1 MRYNTA
7 ITLRVCSCKWIKTAY
22 NHILDIIFVTVSLL
36 VIYVIVTK
44 SSHTE
49 DNDISEL
56 GLKEGVFSRMTK
68 SLNFPNIL
76 DFTTSDLVYSHS
88 HNKQKLLN
96 NVQELR
102 SLPNNWFD
110 NSLIKINEGSFEA
123 EQLEANCEILHRQ
136 SGHYQLPAVETR
148 KLDVVLYWWILD
160 QERNMAACLSP
171 KSGSTMYQYLYQA
184 IRLREMAYLIPGETE
199 EANAQRKS
207 LNPEYEFRSSIVNPP
222 KWKPPQKTE
231 AINYIQ
237 QPITNRLILV
247 RHPLDR
253 LYSGYKDKF
262 NKNKQ
267 DYQKIFAPI
276 AQKILV
282 NYASRMIT
290 FKNTDTFEINFQSF
304 LNYIVSEPEHSL
316 DAHFRTATTMC
327 QLCKIKYNYI
337 VRQEDMKHDMLDS
350 IDFMTKYEKNSLKEE
365 DIEFLNKIKKE
376 HINREYIVPSD
387 SNAEEGT
394 DFKNKV
400 QQVAGKNRPRLSIFE
415 GYTKA
420 PNSTSTQLI
429 YKDIFRN
436 NATLATL
443 LYQRFQSDFMLLNY
457 SMDDYV

>member
-1 MRYNTA
+1 M
-7 ITLRVCSCKWIKTAY
+7 L
-22 NHILDIIFVTVSLL
+22 IIEKYIDLL
-36 VIYVIVTK
+36 PV
-44 SSHTE
+44 
-49 DNDISEL
+49 
-56 GLKEGVFSRMTK
+56 
-68 SLNFPNIL
+68 
-76 DFTTSDLVYSHS
+76 
-88 HNKQKLLN
+88 
-96 NVQELR
+96 
-102 SLPNNWFD
+102 
-110 NSLIKINEGSFEA
+110 
-123 EQLEANCEILHRQ
+123 
-136 SGHYQLPAVETR
+136 
-148 KLDVVLYWWILD
+148 
-160 QERNMAACLSP
+160 
-171 KSGSTMYQYLYQA
+171 
-184 IRLREMAYLIPGETE
+184 PGETE

-436 NATLATL
+436 NATLATG
-443 LYQRFQSDFMLLNY
+443 FDS
-457 SMDDYV
+457 S